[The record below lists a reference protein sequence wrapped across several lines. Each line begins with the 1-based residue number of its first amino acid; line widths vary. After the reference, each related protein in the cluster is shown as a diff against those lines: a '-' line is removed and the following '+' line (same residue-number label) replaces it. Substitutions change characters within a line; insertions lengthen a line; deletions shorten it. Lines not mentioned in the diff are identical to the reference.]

1 MQFQGYWKASVAVDQ
16 QAGLCCSLQQHPD
29 MGSFECGTCDGK
41 RRPLS
46 TDGRLFFVF
55 LFFVFC
61 TCLSAITFLSLF
73 SFCPAQVLCHVQR
86 FQEQGQPFHREGLE
100 VAHALCSFSL
110 F

>member
-29 MGSFECGTCDGK
+29 MGSFECGTCDRK
-41 RRPLS
+41 RCPLS
-46 TDGRLFFVF
+46 TDGRLFFLCVSDNHN
-55 LFFVFC
+55 L
-61 TCLSAITFLSLF
+61 TSF
-73 SFCPAQVLCHVQR
+73 SFSLPAQVLCHMQR
-86 FQEQGQPFHREGLE
+86 FQGQGQPFHHEGLE